1 LDIGAIAVES
11 PSAVV
16 RFDKQGQVNWASA
29 FTVFGEKR
37 AARLSAKDAK
47 PWAVQVGAVDL
58 VKGTARVEDQQLDPA
73 MAVALDQLALRLEHL
88 SSDLE
93 SPVTA
98 RASVRINDAGV
109 ATANGTVV
117 PDPLSAAL
125 DVAVSGLNLA
135 PFWRYAKVS
144 TADLRGGAAGAHGKV
159 LIAPGSPRVRFDG
172 EAVLDGLELVDE
184 SASRVVAW
192 KQSLA
197 KGVRLTVAPGRL
209 RIAEV
214 VLDQGFIKTLIDRQ
228 GNLNLTRLAGGA
240 SAPSSA
246 TSSPKPAAS
255 SSSGA
260 SFPVDV
266 TTISIRDAKI
276 DYGDESLILPFG
288 TDIHAANGTIKDL
301 STTSAA
307 PARLALE
314 GRVAETGYVKVAG
327 TLRVADPLAAT
338 EIDVTFRDVSMP
350 ALTPYVAQFAGYA
363 VQDGHLDLDVH
374 YRIVDRRL
382 LGDHRVV
389 AKDLVL
395 GPKVE
400 GASGP
405 PLPLRLAI
413 ALLKDKDG
421 RVDLE
426 VPIEGSVDAPEFA
439 YRKVFWQAVRKILAN
454 VALAPFRAIGRMFG
468 RDDEDLDLVGF
479 ASGRSDLLPPEQET
493 LAKLAA
499 ELAKRPGVT
508 IEVEGRFDPV
518 ADVVAIRRARLEAR
532 IDAKRGSQENLE
544 AILEALYVE
553 TFSPDRLETER
564 GKFTAATFDAAGFY
578 DALRAQLLEHETVGA
593 PELTA
598 LGHAR
603 AAAIAGALTAP
614 GGLDATR
621 VTAKDPAP
629 VSRKKRG
636 ADLVASQM
644 AMSAND

>member
-1 LDIGAIAVES
+1 
-11 PSAVV
+11 
-16 RFDKQGQVNWASA
+16 
-29 FTVFGEKR
+29 
-37 AARLSAKDAK
+37 
-47 PWAVQVGAVDL
+47 
-58 VKGTARVEDQQLDPA
+58 
-73 MAVALDQLALRLEHL
+73 
-88 SSDLE
+88 
-93 SPVTA
+93 
-98 RASVRINDAGV
+98 
-109 ATANGTVV
+109 
-117 PDPLSAAL
+117 
-125 DVAVSGLNLA
+125 
-135 PFWRYAKVS
+135 
-144 TADLRGGAAGAHGKV
+144 
-159 LIAPGSPRVRFDG
+159 
-172 EAVLDGLELVDE
+172 
-184 SASRVVAW
+184 
-192 KQSLA
+192 
-197 KGVRLTVAPGRL
+197 
-209 RIAEV
+209 
-214 VLDQGFIKTLIDRQ
+214 
-228 GNLNLTRLAGGA
+228 
-240 SAPSSA
+240 
-246 TSSPKPAAS
+246 
-255 SSSGA
+255 
-260 SFPVDV
+260 
-266 TTISIRDAKI
+266 
-276 DYGDESLILPFG
+276 
-288 TDIHAANGTIKDL
+288 
-301 STTSAA
+301 
-307 PARLALE
+307 
-314 GRVAETGYVKVAG
+314 
-327 TLRVADPLAAT
+327 
-338 EIDVTFRDVSMP
+338 
-350 ALTPYVAQFAGYA
+350 VAQFAGYA

-426 VPIEGSVDAPEFA
+426 VPIQGSVDAPEFA

-532 IDAKRGSQENLE
+532 IDAKRGSLENLE
-544 AILEALYVE
+544 AILEALYAE
-553 TFSPDRLETER
+553 SFSPDRLETER
-564 GKFTAATFDAAGFY
+564 GTFTAAAFDAAGFY
-578 DALRAQLLEHETVGA
+578 DSLRAQLLEHETVGA